1 MDEKLPFQPYRSRRA
16 FEHVAD
22 QIKQAIL
29 TKRLNDGD
37 RLPPERKLAEQFEVG
52 RVTVREALRTLETMG
67 LIQIR
72 MGSAGGAYVWASDPN
87 SMPSMIMDRLQLDG
101 TTHDQMIE
109 ARIGLECAIIGA
121 TVQHANNEDFA
132 KIAQNVEESKEILE
146 PLGARQAVSNM
157 INFHILLAEASHNLP
172 YIMFVRSIM
181 EWAARELSDWIPS
194 PDEQRYSHF
203 SHRQILA
210 AVQAG
215 NTKSAE
221 HLLREHIQKIGIVV
235 SKRAQLKIPL

>member
-1 MDEKLPFQPYRSRRA
+1 MNEKLAFQPYRSRRA

-29 TKRLNDGD
+29 TKRLTDGD
-37 RLPPERKLAEQFEVG
+37 RLPPERELAEQFEVG

-72 MGSAGGAYVWASDPN
+72 MGSTGGAYVWASSPN
-87 SMPSMIMDRLQLDG
+87 SMPAMIMDRLQLDG
-101 TTHDQMIE
+101 TTHEQMIE
-109 ARIGLECAIIGA
+109 ARIGLECAIIGS
-121 TVQHANNEDFA
+121 TVQYATNEDIG
-132 KIAQNVEESKEILE
+132 KIEQNVEESEEILG
-146 PLGARQAVSNM
+146 PLRARQAVSNM

-181 EWAARELSDWIPS
+181 EWAARELKDWVPS

-203 SHRQILA
+203 SHLQILA
-210 AVQAG
+210 AVQAR
-215 NTKSAE
+215 NTKTAE
-221 HLLREHIQKIGIVV
+221 RLLREHIQKIGILLL
-235 SKRAQLKIPL
+235 KRLHQ

>member
-1 MDEKLPFQPYRSRRA
+1 MNEKLAFQPYKSRRA
-16 FEHVAD
+16 FQHVAD

-29 TKRLNDGD
+29 TKRLSDGD
-37 RLPPERKLAEQFEVG
+37 RLPPERKLAKQFEVG

-72 MGSAGGAYVWASDPN
+72 MGSTGGAYVWASDPN

-109 ARIGLECAIIGA
+109 ARIGLECAIIGSTA
-121 TVQHANNEDFA
+121 QHANNQDIA

-146 PLGARQAVSNM
+146 PLRAPQAVSNM

-181 EWAARELSDWIPS
+181 KWASRELTDWIPS

-203 SHRQILA
+203 SHRQILE
-210 AVQAG
+210 AVQARK
-215 NTKSAE
+215 TKSAE
-221 HLLREHIQKIGIVV
+221 RLLREHIQKIGILV
-235 SKRAQLKIPL
+235 SKRVHQ